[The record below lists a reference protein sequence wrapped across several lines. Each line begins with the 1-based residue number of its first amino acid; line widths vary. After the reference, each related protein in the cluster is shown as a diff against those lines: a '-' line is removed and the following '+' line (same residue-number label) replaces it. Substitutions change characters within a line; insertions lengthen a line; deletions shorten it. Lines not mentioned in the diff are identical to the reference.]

1 MTDET
6 RRKETESRYRHGSLA
21 VRSNVIRGLEA

>member
-21 VRSNVIRGLEA
+21 VRPNVIRGLEA

>member
-6 RRKETESRYRHGSLA
+6 RRKETEPRYGHGSLA